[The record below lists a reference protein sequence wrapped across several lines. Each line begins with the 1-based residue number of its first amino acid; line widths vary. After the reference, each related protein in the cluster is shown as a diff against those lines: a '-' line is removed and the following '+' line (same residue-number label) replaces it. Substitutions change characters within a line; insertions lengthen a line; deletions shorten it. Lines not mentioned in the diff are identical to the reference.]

1 MPIPEPI
8 TMPDSETSQV
18 KELHRILNLG
28 LPELVGP
35 DAKERIKIPPSV
47 YELLKR
53 VVHDLQLGRSITLM
67 RDDADFTTQQAA
79 NFLGVSRP
87 HLISQLEAGT
97 IPFHKVGSH
106 RRIRC
111 GDLVTYSRRRNEER
125 RKILD
130 DLAKEGFDAGLYDN
144 AGIPTGGE
152 DE

>member
-1 MPIPEPI
+1 MAMLEPI
-8 TMPDSETSQV
+8 SMPDSETSQV

-53 VVHDLQLGRSITLM
+53 VVHDLQLGRSIALM
-67 RDDADFTTQQAA
+67 REDANFTTQQAA

-87 HLISQLEAGT
+87 HLIGLLESGM
-97 IPFHKVGSH
+97 IPFHKIGSH
-106 RRIRC
+106 RRVRC
-111 GDLVTYSRRRNEER
+111 GDLVSYARVRNQERRR
-125 RKILD
+125 ILD
-130 DLAKEGFDAGLYDN
+130 DLAKEAFDSGLYGDV
-144 AGIPTGGE
+144 GIPLGGE